1 MITTVEGRATRS
13 VTNDKNIPWRCQERK
28 CHRLISGRHPV
39 PAFHFLTLFL
49 FFGGSSCI
57 YEEFCDVKTSQEL
70 HENLKL

>member
-39 PAFHFLTLFL
+39 PAFHFLTLFYFL
-49 FFGGSSCI
+49 VVVHASMKNFVMS
-57 YEEFCDVKTSQEL
+57 KP
-70 HENLKL
+70 LKNYMKI